1 MKVLCKKDYIIDNEK
16 IWKKNKL
23 YSYDEH
29 GRKWIHT
36 IKSFHR
42 MWDLKEYVGCVSK
55 EDNEKYKL
63 GGKEMMGEDTYMVEL
78 TKDEFKNWQRTK
90 MMDKMLNE

>member
-29 GRKWIHT
+29 IGARPYSVFILE
-36 IKSFHR
+36 SNNDPFHYVSGSNFHQHF
-42 MWDLKEYVGCVSK
+42 LEYFYSPD
-55 EDNEKYKL
+55 E
-63 GGKEMMGEDTYMVEL
+63 
-78 TKDEFKNWQRTK
+78 TKNALRTK
-90 MMDKMLNE
+90 LIDRMLNEIL